1 MIGFAEWT
9 TLDVMTIRDDI
20 LKGIKN
26 KDTAAVDFFFGEM
39 LFVSEGSN
47 NLFTIG
53 DGSVFIV
60 VSFNL
65 GGFLE
70 TIDTIKDIGIG
81 NVFIGGLRVIFTE
94 FKTLFEGTPEIV
106 VEEAIFADAVV
117 VEAFVNHGAITISKI
132 TKQETVV
139 FGDSVIIKTEMIL
152 VNDVGA
158 IHDGGVGNGISKDSE
173 ETSWRKGLAIGLGA
187 EQITIFVNKIDVGS
201 TEVIFTALE

>member
-20 LKGIKN
+20 LKGIEN

-39 LFVSEGSN
+39 IFFSEGGN

-81 NVFIGGLRVIFTE
+81 NVFVGGLRVIFTE

-106 VEEAIFADAVV
+106 VEETIFADAVV
-117 VEAFVNHGAITISKI
+117 VEAFVNHGAITIPKI

-158 IHDGGVGNGISKDSE
+158 IHDGGVWNGVSKDSE